1 MVPISVSSSRKWVD
15 DSNTTLQSCIGKWI
29 SSCKLLRTVLDSTW
43 NTVGFRIYHFPPLE
57 NLMVKEERKLSG
69 NYPGNILLKVSREG
83 KRNSKQVSAVL
94 LQVLMGWVPSTS
106 LDRHYSCAHCTVE
119 EIKAQRILFLRQDC
133 PAGKQGRCIHTQ
145 TA

>member
-29 SSCKLLRTVLDSTW
+29 SSCKLLRTVASTW

-69 NYPGNILLKVSREG
+69 NY
-83 KRNSKQVSAVL
+83 Q
-94 LQVLMGWVPSTS
+94 
-106 LDRHYSCAHCTVE
+106 
-119 EIKAQRILFLRQDC
+119 EISF
-133 PAGKQGRCIHTQ
+133 
-145 TA
+145 